1 SVEKDAAA
9 KPIFHTHNRQVRLV
23 RGDHSSELQRICECL
38 QKASRFTEHAAKKT
52 LTGDMEEHKDS
63 QRTWVHDHL
72 TTVKTV
78 FGFVEPYRD
87 PCGTK
92 AEYEG
97 IVGIENPEET
107 AMLHRLCESADLFVK
122 RLPWVESRRGDQS
135 LGDFEESPVQRPGFF
150 PRVSWYQLAQ
160 CLTPPLR
167 SAVNVEADKD
177 QYNDIRQDEGSKS
190 IMISNRLDEK
200 PGTFSKHR
208 RHAYYLWVVFHEL
221 FGHGTGKLLREG
233 ADGSNFSLET
243 LPVSPLTGEP
253 IDSWYRPGETFTGVF
268 QDIATSVDECRAEC
282 IGAYLMSDTD
292 LSFPCGYTDH
302 GSISSEDIEYNI
314 YQQLAIA
321 GIRGLEN
328 YSVEGESWSQA
339 HSQVSTD
346 AHSLRFKLTPAN
358 LRHILQCFKQ
368 SVWLRSV
375 SLRLESTHAEIL

>member
-52 LTGDMEEHKDS
+52 YIAKLCMAFLTGDMEEYKDS
-63 QRTWVHDHL
+63 QRPWVHDHL
-72 TTVKTV
+72 TTVETV

-107 AMLHRLCESADLFVK
+107 AMLHRLCETADLFVK

-135 LGDFEESPVQRPGFF
+135 LGDFEELPVQRPGF
-150 PRVSWYQLAQ
+150 
-160 CLTPPLR
+160 
-167 SAVNVEADKD
+167 
-177 QYNDIRQDEGSKS
+177 YNDIRQEEGSKS
-190 IMISNRLDEK
+190 IMISNRLDGTPMAGDSLALKLCEEK

-233 ADGSNFSLET
+233 ADGTSNFSLEN

-268 QDIATSVDECRAEC
+268 QDIATSVGECRAEC
-282 IGAYLMSDTD
+282 IGAYLMSETD
-292 LSFPCGYTDH
+292 LLFLCGYTDH
-302 GSISSEDIEYNI
+302 GSISPEDLEYNI